1 MPLSAMMA
9 TLLAQNT
16 CQVSNNEGDQAVF
29 SCGAVYHSESYIERV
44 FHEVLF
50 IILCKGVLTFKSVDK
65 TLEGGHSNESY

>member
-9 TLLAQNT
+9 TPLAQNT
-16 CQVSNNEGDQAVF
+16 CQVSNNEGYQVVF
-29 SCGAVYHSESYIERV
+29 SCGAVYPDSESYIEQV

-65 TLEGGHSNESY
+65 L